1 MKKFISILPI
11 LITFVLAVHQVVK
24 PHPTDKP
31 VNKSINLTIYK
42 ENNYSSA
49 AYDSTMASVHITLYK
64 VVGDK
69 YTTVYEKTLSSMQL
83 KQFPDVQNAIN
94 SSLTIPSLFNRKEKL
109 LINYAVTYNTRG
121 SQLTLNNYMVTNA
134 ANKDNLKINI

>member
-1 MKKFISILPI
+1 MKKFIAILPI
-11 LITFVLAVHQVVK
+11 LITFLLAVQQVVK
-24 PHPTDKP
+24 QHPTEKP
-31 VNKSINLTIYK
+31 VSKSINLSIYR

-64 VVGDK
+64 VVGNE

-83 KQFPDVQNAIN
+83 KQFPDMQNAMN
-94 SSLTIPSLFNRKEKL
+94 SSLTIPNLLNSKEKL
-109 LINYAVTYNTRG
+109 LINYAVTYNTQG

-134 ANKDNLKINI
+134 TNKDNLKINI

>member
-11 LITFVLAVHQVVK
+11 LITFVLAVQHVVK
-24 PHPTDKP
+24 PHPKDKP
-31 VNKSINLTIYK
+31 VNKSINLSIYR

-64 VVGDK
+64 IVGDK

-83 KQFPDVQNAIN
+83 KQFPDMQNAIN
-94 SSLTIPSLFNRKEKL
+94 SSLTIPNIFNKKEKL
-109 LINYAVTYNTRG
+109 LINYAVTYNTQG
-121 SQLTLNNYMVTNA
+121 SQLTLNNYMITNA
-134 ANKDNLKINI
+134 ANRDNLKINI

>member
-1 MKKFISILPI
+1 MKKFISLLPI
-11 LITFVLAVHQVVK
+11 LITFVLAVQQVLK

-31 VNKSINLTIYK
+31 VNKSINLSIYR

-64 VVGDK
+64 VVGNK

-83 KQFPDVQNAIN
+83 KQFPDMQNAMN
-94 SSLTIPSLFNRKEKL
+94 SSLTIPNLLNNKEKL
-109 LINYAVTYNTRG
+109 LINYAVTYNTQG
-121 SQLTLNNYMVTNA
+121 SEITLNNYLVTNA

>member
-11 LITFVLAVHQVVK
+11 LITFVLAVQQVIK
-24 PHPTDKP
+24 PHSTDKQ
-31 VNKSINLTIYK
+31 VNKSINLSIYR

-64 VVGDK
+64 VVGNK

-94 SSLTIPSLFNRKEKL
+94 SSLTIPNMFNKKEKL
-109 LINYAVTYNTRG
+109 LLNYAVTYNTQG
-121 SQLTLNNYMVTNA
+121 SQLTLNNYIVTNA
-134 ANKDNLKINI
+134 TNRDNLKINI